1 MSFSQDVKRE
11 ITTIETNFEGYKA
24 ELYGIT
30 KLKSSL
36 VISNRKLNLEYVTS
50 NISLARRIV
59 FLLKK
64 IFEVN
69 VDILTKEQNK
79 LDYKKLYYIIA
90 RDDVNKILESLDLL
104 NEEMSFKYEVSNNYN
119 NYKASV
125 IRGMFLA
132 KGSIN
137 DPAKSNYHLEIVC
150 NEKEEVEFIKNTL
163 KEFGVTTKSVERR
176 KGIVVYIKKADQI
189 GDFLKYIG
197 ATSLLFHF
205 ENERIK
211 RDLNNVINRVMN
223 CDMANSDRTQKSAD
237 RQLEAIDLIEKNLDV
252 ASLSLRLQDAI
263 KLRKALPDSSLS
275 EISEASYETIGRY
288 ISKSGLSHCFK
299 DLETLAQ
306 TIKK

>member
-79 LDYKKLYYIIA
+79 HDYKKLYYIIA

-163 KEFGVTTKSVERR
+163 KEFGVTPKSVERR